1 MNTDILDKNIVYIN
15 SSNATFLNNNFD
27 MTFDL
32 IEPIKNA
39 VFVMISKTEILLNPT
54 QTINNLAIQDGDSI
68 FVRMKNYDR
77 IHTNINGNNIKCFDQ
92 ITLNLSDKFG
102 VDNVPNKNIL
112 FRSEYGSTV
121 CDINDINTYVLN
133 PIDPNLKKFDIQL
146 FDKNFNIIPKDNIIK
161 FVMVLCVYHS
171 RKKLTQF

>member
-1 MNTDILDKNIVYIN
+1 MNTDILDKTVVYVN
-15 SSNATFLNNNFD
+15 SSNATFLTNDFD

-32 IEPIKNA
+32 MEPIKNA

-54 QTINNLAIQDGDSI
+54 QTINNNAIEDGDSI
-68 FVRMKNYDR
+68 FIRVKNYER

-92 ITLNLSDKFG
+92 VTLNLSDKFG
-102 VDNVPNKNIL
+102 IDNVPNKNIL

-133 PIDPNLKKFDIQL
+133 PVDPNFRKIDIRL
-146 FDKNFNIIPKDNIIK
+146 YDKNFNIIPKGSIK
-161 FVMVLCVYHS
+161 KLVMVLCIYHS